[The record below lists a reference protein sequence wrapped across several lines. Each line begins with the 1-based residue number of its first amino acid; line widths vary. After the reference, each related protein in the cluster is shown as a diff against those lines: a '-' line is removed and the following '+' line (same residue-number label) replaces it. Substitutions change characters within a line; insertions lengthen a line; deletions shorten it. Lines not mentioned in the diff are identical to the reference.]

1 MNMCKLDLPEL
12 VDLHIYSRFV
22 MLFGSVI
29 EIDRSESGLMTLYWI
44 G

>member
-1 MNMCKLDLPEL
+1 VNMCRLDLPEL
-12 VDLHIYSRFV
+12 VDLQMCSKFV

-29 EIDRSESGLMTLYWI
+29 EIDGSGRGLMTLYRN

>member
-1 MNMCKLDLPEL
+1 LDLSEL
-12 VDLHIYSRFV
+12 ADLQMYSRFV

-29 EIDRSESGLMTLYWI
+29 EIDGSGSGLLTMYRI

>member
-1 MNMCKLDLPEL
+1 
-12 VDLHIYSRFV
+12 

-29 EIDRSESGLMTLYWI
+29 EIDGSGKGLMTLYRI